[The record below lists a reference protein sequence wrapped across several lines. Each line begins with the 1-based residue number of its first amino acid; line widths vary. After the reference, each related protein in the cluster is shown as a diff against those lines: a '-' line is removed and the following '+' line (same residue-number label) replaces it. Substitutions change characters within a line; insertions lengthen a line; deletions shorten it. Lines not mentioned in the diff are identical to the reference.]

1 MKQDKKLVFGIS
13 IVIIGIIFI
22 SIVGTLFLQNNLDK
36 NYEKMFLTLQE
47 DNTIFSFPSKDTW
60 VAGEKMTYVSTT
72 KNGFVVL
79 ATSTANDTVFALSSE
94 TGGTDLS
101 CGKNTKGCKNSP

>member
-36 NYEKMFLTLQE
+36 NYEKMFFTL
-47 DNTIFSFPSKDTW
+47 
-60 VAGEKMTYVSTT
+60 
-72 KNGFVVL
+72 
-79 ATSTANDTVFALSSE
+79 
-94 TGGTDLS
+94 
-101 CGKNTKGCKNSP
+101 